1 MTGRSSLLQ
10 LLFRAQ
16 GNKDR
21 DVETVCPA
29 CPDALRAAA
38 GCGGQARPGCPARGG
53 GRGGHQLSGL
63 WLEDS
68 RRNWYYASFRG
79 PCPGIQFG
87 RSIAF
92 DTRGSARFDK
102 YTRILVG
109 DAVCDIERLV
119 TADKPLPER
128 ERRRLAKAA
137 REELKARGE
146 N

>member
-1 MTGRSSLLQ
+1 MLR
-10 LLFRAQ
+10 LFA
-16 GNKDR
+16 
-21 DVETVCPA
+21 PL
-29 CPDALRAAA
+29 ALMLFALPPVAAA
-38 GCGGQARPGCPARGG
+38 KPAPAAQREVGVEADISFPAYGGIRNYHADDDRGV
-53 GRGGHQLSGL
+53 